1 MVSRVKVLR
10 TPQGIGTAPY
20 PLWVCEPCGKFAAE
34 DSKTEVYEELD
45 LRLGACGVCAAN
57 CTNVAQLHQF
67 GFPTFYTY
75 MNGQPIRRST

>member
-10 TPQGIGTAPY
+10 IPDGTGNEVY
-20 PLWVCEPCGKFAAE
+20 PFWVCEHCGRCAAE

-45 LRLGACGVCAAN
+45 LRLGDCGICAARW
-57 CTNVAQLHQF
+57 THVAEPQQF

-75 MNGQPIRRST
+75 INGEPIRRST